1 MVYRMLGSAKF
12 KVVIF
17 VYNKSSSGGG
27 REAWRL

>member
-17 VYNKSSSGGG
+17 VYNKSSSGG